1 MEPREYWDS
10 CSSPMAVS
18 FPMGFCIFGK
28 LNQELIKMLQQEC
41 GLLQTIHNLPERQQY
56 SFHFEA
62 YGRSMMFF
70 SFYVE
75 KYIKVYSYPNFY
87 V

>member
-1 MEPREYWDS
+1 MIVMRKQRAVRYVVPHVNHGGKVEAQEYWDS
-10 CSSPMAVS
+10 CSSLIVVS
-18 FPMGFCIFGK
+18 FHMRFCIFGK

-62 YGRSMMFF
+62 YG
-70 SFYVE
+70 
-75 KYIKVYSYPNFY
+75 KV
-87 V
+87 

>member
-1 MEPREYWDS
+1 
-10 CSSPMAVS
+10 
-18 FPMGFCIFGK
+18 
-28 LNQELIKMLQQEC
+28 MLQQEC

-70 SFYVE
+70 NFYVE